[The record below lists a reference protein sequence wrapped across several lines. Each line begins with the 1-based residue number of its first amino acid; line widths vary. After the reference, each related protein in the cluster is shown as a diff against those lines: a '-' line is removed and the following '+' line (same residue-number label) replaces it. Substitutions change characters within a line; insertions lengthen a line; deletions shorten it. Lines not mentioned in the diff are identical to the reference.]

1 MKKFTGNFLR
11 GGSRGALRI
20 LRSFALGLV
29 ALLWANSN
37 VFAQTCEPPTGTVY
51 FYADNLDAC
60 YDGDNLY
67 TVTVS
72 LKDFHNVDSL
82 NLLLDYDEVYW
93 KFESSK
99 VLLDEFKST
108 AIGAGGVQNK
118 PMTISDNS
126 STGVLNFKWTEKVT
140 RGRILSSVGNKKA
153 FAELTFSLK
162 NFPNNS
168 LPTYINN

>member
-29 ALLWANSN
+29 ALLWANTN

-51 FYADNLDAC
+51 FYADNLNAC

-72 LKDFHNVDSL
+72 LKDFYNVDSL

-93 KFESSK
+93 KFESAK
-99 VLLDEFKST
+99 VLLNEFKST
-108 AIGAGGVQNK
+108 ALGPVGSGIKNQ

-126 STGVLNFKWTEKVT
+126 STGVLNFKWTECVT
-140 RGRILSSVGNKKA
+140 RGRVLS
-153 FAELTFSLK
+153 
-162 NFPNNS
+162 
-168 LPTYINN
+168 